1 MQTSKTRTTFI
12 KYICKIWLLNT
23 DTLYVYDNVKVSKC
37 NIYGRWCACIYTVCR
52 NRHGT
57 IGKETIHMTFFFYI
71 MLRFREN
78 QVIWSVI
85 WRNFISHILSTFLS
99 RMIVLWMLG
108 HPIRRSS
115 AFLHRNVVKPICKE
129 ASNTV
134 FDLTILH
141 YIATKCCR
149 KNQSV

>member
-1 MQTSKTRTTFI
+1 MFTIMWRYPNVIFMGDDVRVSIQCVATGMVQLAKRRFI
-12 KYICKIWLLNT
+12 W
-23 DTLYVYDNVKVSKC
+23 
-37 NIYGRWCACIYTVCR
+37 R
-52 NRHGT
+52 
-57 IGKETIHMTFFFYI
+57 FFFYI

-108 HPIRRSS
+108 HPVRRSS